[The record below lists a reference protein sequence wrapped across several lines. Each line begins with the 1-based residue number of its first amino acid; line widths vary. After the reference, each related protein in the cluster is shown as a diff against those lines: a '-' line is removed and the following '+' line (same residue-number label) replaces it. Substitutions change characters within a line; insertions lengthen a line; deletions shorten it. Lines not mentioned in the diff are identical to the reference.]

1 MSTVIVN
8 LSNLC
13 LILINSC
20 ITNGFVDTMN
30 HACAE
35 KKTCVR
41 IRYSL
46 FQKQDENLLAS
57 TMTKK
62 TGTKSIK
69 SC

>member
-20 ITNGFVDTMN
+20 ITNGFVDIIY

-35 KKTCVR
+35 KNMCQNSVQFISEARRKS
-41 IRYSL
+41 IGINN
-46 FQKQDENLLAS
+46 D
-57 TMTKK
+57 KK
-62 TGTKSIK
+62 TGIKSIK